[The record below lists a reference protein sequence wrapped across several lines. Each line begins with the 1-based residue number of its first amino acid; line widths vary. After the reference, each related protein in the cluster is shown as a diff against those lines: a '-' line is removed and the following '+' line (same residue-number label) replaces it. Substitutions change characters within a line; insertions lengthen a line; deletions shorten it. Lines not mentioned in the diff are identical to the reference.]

1 MFYLKFRKCQDNG
14 NLCIKYRHPL
24 PSLEILF
31 FLECLGAI
39 MFVWVHF
46 FMQSL
51 QKKFIFCIQMGRP
64 WINPDQR
71 VGQLLR
77 ESQKYSLRE
86 PQKESLRTTNP
97 PTTTLVSVVAA
108 PTHLPCISHH
118 PTHPLP
124 TKSLRCQVS
133 TAPRAI
139 APPLNTRACMTWA
152 HAKFQENSSCFFWYI
167 SWCKVFKKVHFLH
180 SNGPPPEST
189 LNQRVG
195 QLLRD
200 SQKCH
205 CLDICR
211 NSLHATCICEVS
223 TVKCWKPCHHWDIS
237 PSGRHRDGD
246 QCRFPKLLRVLV
258 PRVQVKTVGVTHG
271 LGTLEG
277 VKTMELSINYII
289 RVVYVLQS

>member
-1 MFYLKFRKCQDNG
+1 
-14 NLCIKYRHPL
+14 
-24 PSLEILF
+24 
-31 FLECLGAI
+31 

-46 FMQSL
+46 LMQSL

-133 TAPRAI
+133 TAPQAV

-167 SWCKVFKKVHFLH
+167 SWRCKVFKKVHFLH
-180 SNGPPPEST
+180 SNGPPREST
-189 LNQRVG
+189 LIKGSDNCLGSLKNIRLG
-195 QLLRD
+195 SLKKNRFAPPTHPPPPPPLYQLLR
-200 SQKCH
+200 
-205 CLDICR
+205 R
-211 NSLHATCICEVS
+211 PPTSLVS
-223 TVKCWKPCHHWDIS
+223 
-237 PSGRHRDGD
+237 
-246 QCRFPKLLRVLV
+246 
-258 PRVQVKTVGVTHG
+258 VTTPPTEEWH
-271 LGTLEG
+271 
-277 VKTMELSINYII
+277 
-289 RVVYVLQS
+289 